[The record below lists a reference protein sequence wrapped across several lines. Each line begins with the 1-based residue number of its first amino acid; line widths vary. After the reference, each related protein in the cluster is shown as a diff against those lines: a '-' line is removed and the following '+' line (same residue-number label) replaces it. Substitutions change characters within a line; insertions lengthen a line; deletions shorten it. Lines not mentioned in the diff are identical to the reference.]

1 MWSYHIITTFS
12 QYWDVLYCLSVHIH
26 LKRWTQLKQKC
37 FYCMDGLFIF
47 YCLCLAISPLT
58 NQLSAFLLLLLL
70 LYQKALPAL
79 NNRLV
84 TWSYTPVTIFF
95 LSSRIV
101 CLGSFH
107 RMLLNSA
114 SASARSNW
122 NFTQRTNHHF
132 SLMILW
138 HAPKVARLHGNS
150 SGSCFRVCRKRW
162 PTSQRHPPP
171 LFKPNKEQGLTSNH
185 VM

>member
-1 MWSYHIITTFS
+1 
-12 QYWDVLYCLSVHIH
+12 
-26 LKRWTQLKQKC
+26 
-37 FYCMDGLFIF
+37 MDGLFIF

-132 SLMILW
+132 SLVILW
-138 HAPKVARLHGNS
+138 HAPRRSKLRVFMGTRAGRV
-150 SGSCFRVCRKRW
+150 SGSVENVGPHRSATRHRSLNRTKSKASHPIMWCRLSCPATWRRPARRAPARFW
-162 PTSQRHPPP
+162 
-171 LFKPNKEQGLTSNH
+171 F
-185 VM
+185 